1 MISASLKIRIPILNC
16 RNFGALG
23 SVTAMLTYEAIRKT
37 AKEEKEGTKL
47 VKLPEDFFAQVR
59 EYLENKE
66 AMGREKDNLWEIQ
79 SARRVL
85 EDLLEARERKILT
98 LALFSVRSGMVP
110 ENLALE
116 EKEFFEAVKE
126 RINQFRKKRKGV
138 LEGGNG
144 EAKGLVAVM
153 GDIPE
158 FVGLDLQTY
167 GPCQKGDIVTLPGE
181 SIRLLLQK
189 GSAERIEIEQA

>member
-1 MISASLKIRIPILNC
+1 
-16 RNFGALG
+16 
-23 SVTAMLTYEAIRKT
+23 MLTYETIRNFT
-37 AKEEKEGTKL
+37 KEEKEGTKL

-59 EYLENKE
+59 EYLEKKE
-66 AMGREKDNLWEIQ
+66 AMGREKNNLWELQ

-85 EDLLEARERKILT
+85 EDLLEARERKIVT
-98 LALFSVRSGMVP
+98 LALYSVRSGMIP
-110 ENLALE
+110 ENLAPE

-144 EAKGLVAVM
+144 EGKGLVVIRE
-153 GDIPE
+153 DLPE

-167 GPCQKGDIVTLPGE
+167 GPYSKGDIVTLPGE
-181 SIRLLLQK
+181 SIKLLLGK
-189 GSAERIEIEQA
+189 KAAERIETG